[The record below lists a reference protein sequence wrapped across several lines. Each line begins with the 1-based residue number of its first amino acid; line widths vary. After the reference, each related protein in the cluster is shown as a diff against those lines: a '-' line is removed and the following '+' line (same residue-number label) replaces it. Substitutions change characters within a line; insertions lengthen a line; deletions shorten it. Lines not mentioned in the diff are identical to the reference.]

1 MLAPPTRAQGRAS
14 RVRPLLVLSLTLA
27 ASGVADAGS
36 APIPWRTQYEAARA
50 EAVARD
56 RPLWLQFTGPWCL
69 FCRRMERETFTR
81 PEVVALSRD
90 DFIPVKI
97 HSDEREDLVE
107 QFGITGLPAALILGP
122 DGRVIS
128 RQEGYADAGEF
139 LGFLFAARP
148 PVRPEP
154 EQSEIA
160 LAGYDPVSLVNGNG
174 LTSGHESLTV
184 RHDGL
189 EYRFADE
196 ADREAFLRDPER
208 FQPCNRG
215 RCVVNLVDRGVT
227 VVGDARYGVY
237 YRGRLYLCADEAS
250 RQRFAADPARY
261 ADADVA
267 DAGQC
272 PHCRTLAGRLV
283 EGLPQ
288 FSFIH
293 QGRRY
298 LFSDRFHLEAFR
310 ASPEKFLR

>member
-1 MLAPPTRAQGRAS
+1 MSVPPSRAPRWAP
-14 RVRPLLVLSLTLA
+14 RVRPLLVLSLVVITGA
-27 ASGVADAGS
+27 ARAGT
-36 APIPWRTQYEAARA
+36 APIPWRTRFESAREEARA
-50 EAVARD
+50 RN

-69 FCRRMERETFTR
+69 FCRRMERETFSR
-81 PEVVALSRD
+81 PEVIALSRD
-90 DFIPVKI
+90 DFIPVQI
-97 HSDEREDLVE
+97 RSDQREDLVE
-107 QFGITGLPAALILGP
+107 FYGVTGLPATVIVAA
-122 DGRVIS
+122 DGRVLA
-128 RQEGYADAGEF
+128 RHEGYADPGAF

-148 PVRPEP
+148 PVEP
-154 EQSEIA
+154 ESEVEIA
-160 LAGYDPVSLVNGNG
+160 LAGYDPVSLVRGNG
-174 LTSGHESLTV
+174 LTAGRAALAV
-184 RHDGL
+184 QHDGQ

-215 RCVVNLVDRGVT
+215 RCVVNLVDRGVN
-227 VVGDARYGVY
+227 VRGDARYGVY
-237 YRGRLYLCADEAS
+237 YRGRLYLCADEEA

-261 ADADVA
+261 ADADIA

-288 FSFIH
+288 FSLIH

-310 ASPEKFLR
+310 ASPEKYLR